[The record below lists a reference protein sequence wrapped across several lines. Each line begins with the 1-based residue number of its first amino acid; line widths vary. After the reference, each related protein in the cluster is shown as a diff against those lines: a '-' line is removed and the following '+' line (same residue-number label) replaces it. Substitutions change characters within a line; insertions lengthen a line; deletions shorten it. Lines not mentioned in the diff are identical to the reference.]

1 MVHQEA
7 ILSSPRE
14 NTFQARLY
22 YNRESTVFRQNVMH
36 AHPHMEISIP
46 GCNGVYIVGDK
57 EIPFEAGDVFLFR
70 SKERHGISQLH
81 GDGDALCLGF
91 HFFPDTL
98 WSSFEQELVPE
109 FIAAF
114 SQERK
119 DFPNRI
125 PGDSFQA
132 KTILK
137 TLKHI
142 ENEFEN
148 KHIHYEVA
156 VRSNISLLM
165 LSLLRAFPLGEERKQ
180 KGKIERIKQV
190 SEIMKYI
197 DVHCSEKLSLAQ
209 LGEIVHTNPSY
220 LSHVFRETTG
230 FSLWDYIIARRIE
243 LAKHLLLNSNR
254 KILDIAFEC
263 GFQNSTHFN
272 KSFRRQTGIT
282 PSEYRG
288 EKNV

>member
-57 EIPFEAGDVFLFR
+57 EIPFEVGDVFLFR
-70 SKERHGISQLH
+70 SNERHGISQLH

-119 DFPNRI
+119 DFQNRI
-125 PGDSFQA
+125 AGDTQQA

-142 ENEFEN
+142 ENEFEE
-148 KHIHYEVA
+148 KQIHFEVA
-156 VRSNISLLM
+156 VRSRISLLM
-165 LSLLRAFPLGEERKQ
+165 LSLLRAFPLGDERKQ
-180 KGKIERIKQV
+180 KGKTERIKQV

-197 DVHCSEKLSLAQ
+197 DSHCSQKLSLTQ
-209 LGEIVHTNPSY
+209 LGKMAHMNPAY

-243 LAKHLLLNSNR
+243 LAKHLLLSSDR